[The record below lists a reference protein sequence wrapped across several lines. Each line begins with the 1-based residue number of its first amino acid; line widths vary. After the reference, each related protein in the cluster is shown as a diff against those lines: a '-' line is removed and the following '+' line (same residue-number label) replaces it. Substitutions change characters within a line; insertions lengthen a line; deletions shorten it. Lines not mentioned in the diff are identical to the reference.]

1 MSQIKKDSEEKVEF
15 EECPYCLS
23 RDIQQDKNGIWTCL
37 FCWQQWDEEGIV

>member
-1 MSQIKKDSEEKVEF
+1 MPATKEKVEF